1 MWAVAYLAPS
11 LNPPLPPGHAR
22 VYLVV
27 ASKETGLNP
36 AILSADIETN
46 GNSHTRV
53 VWSDL
58 CISSAE
64 CIEVSSLQV
73 NR

>member
-1 MWAVAYLAPS
+1 VAYLAPS

-27 ASKETGLNP
+27 ASNETGLNP
-36 AILSADIETN
+36 AIRSANALLEADRR
-46 GNSHTRV
+46 TRV

-58 CISSAE
+58 SISYAE
-64 CIEVSSLQV
+64 STDVISLQV

>member
-1 MWAVAYLAPS
+1 MLAYLAPS

-36 AILSADIETN
+36 AILSDRVRQGVDN
-46 GNSHTRV
+46 RTRV
-53 VWSDL
+53 IWSDL
-58 CISSAE
+58 YISSAE
-64 CIEVSSLQV
+64 CTEIGSLQV

>member
-1 MWAVAYLAPS
+1 
-11 LNPPLPPGHAR
+11 

-27 ASKETGLNP
+27 ASNETGLNP
-36 AILSADIETN
+36 AILSADVGLDDYRRT
-46 GNSHTRV
+46 GV

-58 CISSAE
+58 FISWTE
-64 CIEVSSLQV
+64 RIEVSSLQV

>member
-1 MWAVAYLAPS
+1 VLAHLAPS

-36 AILSADIETN
+36 AILSAGVGLDDYRR
-46 GNSHTRV
+46 TRV

-58 CISSAE
+58 LISSSE
-64 CIEVSSLQV
+64 CIEVSSSQV

>member
-1 MWAVAYLAPS
+1 MAYLAPS

-36 AILSADIETN
+36 AISSANIVSNDD
-46 GNSHTRV
+46 GRTRV

-58 CISSAE
+58 YISSAE
-64 CIEVSSLQV
+64 CQKLGSLQV

>member
-1 MWAVAYLAPS
+1 VVLAYLAPS

-27 ASKETGLNP
+27 ASNETGLNP
-36 AILSADIETN
+36 AILSADV
-46 GNSHTRV
+46 GLDDYRRTRV

-58 CISSAE
+58 FISWTE
-64 CIEVSSLQV
+64 RIEVSSLQV